1 MDVFVYDSRL
11 GIQVPEFN
19 TPFEELPLLERSRI
33 IETWE
38 DIRGTIPTR
47 VMELEKIIVNKLYE
61 LGEENN
67 FDHSCRINSDIAELA
82 SIINDLH
89 IWYRV
94 SADVTEGKRHS

>member
-11 GIQVPEFN
+11 GIKVPQFE
-19 TPFEELPLLERSRI
+19 TPFEELPLSERAHI
-33 IETWE
+33 IEVWE

-47 VMELEKIIVNKLYE
+47 VMELEQVIVSKLLE

-67 FDHSCRINSDIAELA
+67 FEQSCRINSDIAELA
-82 SIINDLH
+82 SIVNDLH

-94 SADVTEGKRHS
+94 SAEVSEGKRHS

>member
-11 GIQVPEFN
+11 GIKVPEFE
-19 TPFEELPLLERSRI
+19 TPFEELPLMERRGI

-38 DIRGTIPTR
+38 DIRGQIPTR
-47 VMELEKIIVNKLYE
+47 VMQLEQIIVTKLVE

-67 FDHSCRINSDIAELA
+67 FAVSCKINSDIAELA
-82 SIINDLH
+82 SVINDLH

-94 SADVTEGKRHS
+94 SADESEGKRHS